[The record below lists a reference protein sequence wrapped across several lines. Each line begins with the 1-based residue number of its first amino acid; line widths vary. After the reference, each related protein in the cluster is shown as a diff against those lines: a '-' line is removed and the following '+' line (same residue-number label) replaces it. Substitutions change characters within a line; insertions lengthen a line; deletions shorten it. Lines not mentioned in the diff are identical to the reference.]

1 MDGSARMWISAI
13 ASLDPDVR
21 EAILDIGHASSDPAE
36 RMGCVLLSG
45 GTRARPASTRR
56 PDRPHRR
63 PVALPEPI
71 GLFERREAGVAIV
84 AAPVPPPA

>member
-13 ASLDPDVR
+13 PSRDPDSR
-21 EAILDIGHASSDPAE
+21 EVIPDIDHT
-36 RMGCVLLSG
+36 G
-45 GTRARPASTRR
+45 G
-56 PDRPHRR
+56 

-71 GLFERREAGVAIV
+71 GLFERQEAGVAVV